1 MTGKEIVKAI
11 MEQQEI
17 SNAEL
22 AHKVGIKPTAMWD
35 RLNNTNSKDLNVA
48 LLGDML
54 RVLGYKI
61 QIVPYGKQT
70 PDGGY
75 EVK

>member
-1 MTGKEIVKAI
+1 MTGKEIVIAI
-11 MEQQEI
+11 MEQQEV

-22 AHKVGIKPTAMWD
+22 AHKVGVKPTAMWD

-48 LLGDML
+48 LLSDML

-61 QIVPYGKQT
+61 QIVPHGKQT

>member
-1 MTGKEIVKAI
+1 MTSKEIVRTI
-11 MEQQEI
+11 MEEKNI

-22 AHKVGIKPTAMWD
+22 AHQVGVKPTAMWD

-48 LLGDML
+48 VLSGML

-61 QIVPYGKQT
+61 QIVPYDKKTGE
-70 PDGGY
+70 GIY

>member
-1 MTGKEIVKAI
+1 MTGKEIVKDI
-11 MEQQEI
+11 MEQRSV

-48 LLGDML
+48 LLNDMV
-54 RVLGYKI
+54 RALGYKI
-61 QIVPYGKQT
+61 QIVPFSNQT
-70 PDGGY
+70 PKGGF
-75 EVK
+75 EVI

>member
-11 MEQQEI
+11 MEQQEV
-17 SNAEL
+17 SNAEM

-35 RLNNTNSKDLNVA
+35 RLNNTSSKDLNVS
-48 LLGDML
+48 LLNDML
-54 RVLGYKI
+54 RALGYKI
-61 QIVPYGKQT
+61 QIVPFNKQT